1 MKQYIKKRLLIARM
15 LPIISILCYG
25 LMIALIITFSTDHFA
40 VMYPLV
46 MLSVVGGLVSLY
58 LFFIKFPYVCRCH
71 RRLTKTGRYDILDDI
86 SLSSRIIPKS
96 DILCGK
102 DGFVSLK
109 PLCFVA
115 YSDVAWIYPNSNDSR
130 YYTIRLTNGMR
141 ISILKS
147 DPGLSHLFRIIQSE
161 THTVIQGNN
170 RYNKQLYFN
179 TNPLAATRKKRI
191 HLIAAALFAILGIS
205 IVIINLINR
214 TMDSSK
220 IIVLSIIFAI
230 SLLFI
235 FTTRNLGALPKNKV
249 SSLDKLRESKNMK
262 ILSNI
267 SIIVSGVSIVGLIIF
282 ASQEIYVLATIFFAI
297 YVLGML
303 VMFPSILLNLGTFKK
318 PQEKQLIHPTE
329 TLADKSKIFSVIT
342 SETSDAISR
351 HRVYFSEITE
361 WEHLLEC
368 MMLAY
373 KLDFSQPSI
382 SVDSKK
388 IKPSS
393 LKNNN
398 GNIPAEL
405 LNARTSVVLS
415 GRSNTLGEITYILI
429 YRDASFLTISTGEND
444 KETITRYFETFLR
457 KNFGTNDKMKL
468 AQPCDPVSVQG
479 SIIYLNSRSYIN
491 WKQSNLDK
499 PEFSFTGSIP
509 LTEREPVI
517 TLADDGDVACRYC
530 LQTEE
535 GEDFTGK
542 YFNLSV
548 RIFPFKGNNVLAA
561 QVDGFISDDPEDT
574 EFNTSKIGYRMEG
587 YIMNYGGNDAEFV
600 RSLIKGNDL
609 VAKGLKYQGYTTPT
623 NVRLVGFCPECKKS
637 FTFHS
642 YACYM
647 IQNDV
652 AYSDDGQQSCTF
664 FYPEKIDKDV
674 KFEFEGITYRY
685 HNSFCCPHCGEPYI
699 DYRKN
704 PEMKQFGV
712 SDCVHLGKKSISFI
726 GEISF
731 DNEPDQEVAAENS
744 DDYIDDI
751 TFIRRIVHT
760 NESPWHKYDIQFA
773 ARGYGWENAL
783 DWADYVAEKDLEH
796 ISEVTTG
803 TLNATQNNY
812 TVEYSKCGKCIDTP
826 ELKTEQGYLTI
837 AGMSKTLSAPTKIV
851 WINQTNTMQIF
862 TLKDDED
869 TLKRYAETL
878 VRRTFGTE
886 DAMKL
891 GKPIPEG
898 E

>member
-1 MKQYIKKRLLIARM
+1 MKQYIKKRLLFARI

-25 LMIALIITFSTDHFA
+25 LMIALLIAFQSVPFEI
-40 VMYPLV
+40 MYPLV
-46 MLSVVGGLVSLY
+46 MLSVVSGLASL
-58 LFFIKFPYVCRCH
+58 LVFFVVFPYVCRCH

-86 SLSSRIIPKS
+86 SLSSRITKNS
-96 DILCGK
+96 NILCGK
-102 DGFVSLK
+102 YGFVSLK
-109 PLCFVA
+109 PLCFAV

-141 ISILKS
+141 IGINKS
-147 DPGLSHLFRIIQSE
+147 DPGLMPLIRKIQETNSSIIEGS
-161 THTVIQGNN
+161 GRNN
-170 RYNKQLYFN
+170 KLRFFAK
-179 TNPLAATRKKRI
+179 NPLAVVRKKRVQ
-191 HLIAAALFAILGIS
+191 LIFAAALVSFSIAILISNLARQTLDLGI
-205 IVIINLINR
+205 IITNA
-214 TMDSSK
+214 
-220 IIVLSIIFAI
+220 IIWIA
-230 SLLFI
+230 SLLLVFSAVRG
-235 FTTRNLGALPKNKV
+235 TPKPKNKETV
-249 SSLDKLRESKNMK
+249 LDKLRKSKA
-262 ILSNI
+262 ISVLSNI
-267 SIIVSGVSIVGLIIF
+267 SIGLCAVGI
-282 ASQEIYVLATIFFAI
+282 AGIFFFGSQKN
-297 YVLGML
+297 YTML
-303 VMFPSILLNLGTFKK
+303 PIAFGVYAVSMLIMFPCLFLNIGTFKK
-318 PQEKQLIHPTE
+318 PQEKLLIHSTE
-329 TLADKSKIFSVIT
+329 RLDDTSKIFSVIT
-342 SETSDAISR
+342 SGTSDKVSL
-351 HRVYFSEITE
+351 HRVYFSELFD
-361 WEHLLEC
+361 WNHLVEC
-368 MMLAY
+368 MISAC
-373 KLDFSQPSI
+373 KSDFVQPSI
-382 SVDSKK
+382 SADNKK
-388 IKPSS
+388 INLSF
-393 LKNNN
+393 LKNKCK
-398 GNIPAEL
+398 IPAEL
-405 LNARTSVVLS
+405 YNAESGVMLS
-415 GRSNTLGEITYILI
+415 GRSNILGEMVFVNI
-429 YRDASFLTISTGEND
+429 YKDSSFLTISTTESD

-457 KNFGTNDKMKL
+457 KNFGTKDEMKP
-468 AQPCDPVSVQG
+468 AQPCNPISIKG
-479 SIIYLNSRSYIN
+479 SIIYLNSLAYVN
-491 WKQSNLDK
+491 WKQRNSDK

-509 LTEREPVI
+509 IEEREPVI
-517 TLADDGDVACRYC
+517 TLVDDGDIACIYR
-530 LQTEE
+530 LQTE
-535 GEDFTGK
+535 GDEDFTGK
-542 YFNLSV
+542 YFNTSI

-561 QVDGFISDDPEDT
+561 QVDGFIADTPEDT
-574 EFNTSKIGYRMEG
+574 EFNTDKIGYRMEG
-587 YIMNYGGNDAEFV
+587 YIMNCGGKDAEFV
-600 RSLIKGNDL
+600 RSIIKGNDL

-637 FTFHS
+637 FTFHG

-685 HNSFCCPHCGEPYI
+685 HNSFCCPHCGAPYI

-731 DNEPDQEVAAENS
+731 DNEPEQEVAAESS

-751 TFIRRIVHT
+751 TFIRHIVHT

-773 ARGYGWENAL
+773 ARGYGWDNAL

-803 TLNATQNNY
+803 TYNVIAHNY
-812 TVEYSKCGKCIDTP
+812 TDQYTKHGKCVNTP
-826 ELKTEQGYLTI
+826 ELKTEQGYLTM

-851 WINQTNTMQIF
+851 WINQTNTMRIF

-898 E
+898 Q